1 MNVHVPAYSHELMEG
16 VPHSCIFKR
25 RCSHFERGC
34 VDIKIDMHNDGGKMP
49 QRYTRLFSID
59 RGLST

>member
-1 MNVHVPAYSHELMEG
+1 MNVHVPAYNHELMEG

-25 RCSHFERGC
+25 RCSYFER
-34 VDIKIDMHNDGGKMP
+34 DIKIDMHNDGGKMS
-49 QRYTRLFSID
+49 QRYTRLFRID